1 MCSFF
6 VFIFTKFLMRTTIVP
21 NILVQNQEVNMK
33 FEENQNVEDAFKASI
48 HESIAERKAAIC
60 DT

>member
-1 MCSFF
+1 
-6 VFIFTKFLMRTTIVP
+6 
-21 NILVQNQEVNMK
+21 MK

>member
-1 MCSFF
+1 
-6 VFIFTKFLMRTTIVP
+6 
-21 NILVQNQEVNMK
+21 MK

-48 HESIAERKAAIC
+48 HESIAERNAAIC